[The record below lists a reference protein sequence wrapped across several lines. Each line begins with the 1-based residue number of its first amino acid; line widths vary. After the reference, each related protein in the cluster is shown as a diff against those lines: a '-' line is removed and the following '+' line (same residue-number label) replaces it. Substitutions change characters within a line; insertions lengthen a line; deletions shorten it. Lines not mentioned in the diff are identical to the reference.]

1 MFKKI
6 KELMNDYYKDST
18 FREPIEHD
26 IKIEQLEQL
35 KQIQDNLQGQIKKQF
50 AFIDKLDN
58 KFTLNKEY
66 QQAFEQQKNAQAIA
80 TDMAMDN
87 NPSQFTNLYGINY
100 NDPLIKQYQFMGW
113 GALIMYQQIPLIYN
127 ACKVYADEILRG
139 GFELVS
145 TDGSDKSKLI
155 ELLNS
160 KIKEYEVKET
170 LHKALLTAVSLGGCQ
185 IFTKLKN
192 DEKKQDKKIKY
203 DVTSVSKGSLEYF
216 TVIEPQWCSPVAVNF
231 NKPKDAD
238 FYKPELYTVMGETT
252 HCSRMIKVIFNHV
265 PNLIKPVYWFY
276 GMSLTQKI
284 LQAVM
289 DAEEIKSE
297 IKEIIKKFN
306 LCLVGLSIDELSN
319 PAKAKARIQSF
330 INGRDNF
337 GAFIF
342 AKGEEEVIQTQ
353 MSVGG
358 LDDLFSRYMELL
370 CTFTQ
375 IPATKLLGI
384 APRGFSTN
392 DESSHRNWYD
402 LIENYRESM
411 AKPVLM
417 SMIHMLMLNEG
428 IEIDHDID
436 IKFGQLYEADKL
448 ELSQI
453 EKFNSEAEKNRVEA
467 GILSTSEIRAV
478 IANNEDNA
486 YANLD
491 IENLDNI
498 EIEDNE

>member
-1 MFKKI
+1 
-6 KELMNDYYKDST
+6 
-18 FREPIEHD
+18 
-26 IKIEQLEQL
+26 
-35 KQIQDNLQGQIKKQF
+35 
-50 AFIDKLDN
+50 
-58 KFTLNKEY
+58 
-66 QQAFEQQKNAQAIA
+66 
-80 TDMAMDN
+80 
-87 NPSQFTNLYGINY
+87 
-100 NDPLIKQYQFMGW
+100 
-113 GALIMYQQIPLIYN
+113 
-127 ACKVYADEILRG
+127 
-139 GFELVS
+139 
-145 TDGSDKSKLI
+145 
-155 ELLNS
+155 
-160 KIKEYEVKET
+160 

-238 FYKPELYTVMGETT
+238 FYKPELYTVMGEAT
-252 HCSRMIKVIFNHV
+252 HYSRMIKVIFNHV

-284 LQAVM
+284 VQAVM
-289 DAEEIKSE
+289 DADEIKSE

-306 LCLVGLSIDELSN
+306 LCLVGLSPDALTD
-319 PAKAKARIQSF
+319 PVRAKARIQSF
-330 INGRDNF
+330 VNGRDNF

-342 AKGEEEVIQTQ
+342 AKDEEEVIQTQ

>member
-6 KELMNDYYKDST
+6 KELMRDLYNSSE
-18 FREPIEHD
+18 FIPPIEYE
-26 IKIEQLEQL
+26 ISQLEQEP
-35 KQIQDNLQGQIKKQF
+35 IKKQY
-50 AFIDKLDN
+50 ITMGKE
-58 KFTLNKEY
+58 KKEY
-66 QQAFEQQKNAQAIA
+66 KLNNEYINAFEQQKEAQIKSQ
-80 TDMAMDN
+80 DMAMDN
-87 NPSQFTNLYGINY
+87 NPAMFGNLYQTTY
-100 NDPLIKQYQFMGW
+100 DTQLTKEYQFVGW
-113 GALIMYQQIPLIYN
+113 GALILYQQVPLIYN
-127 ACKVYADEILRG
+127 ACKVYADEMLRG

-145 TDGSDKSKLI
+145 IDGSDKSKLI
-155 ELLNS
+155 TLLNS

-170 LHKALLTAVSLGGCQ
+170 LHKALITAVSLGGCQ

-203 DVTSVSKGSLEYF
+203 DVTSIAKGSLEYF

-238 FYKPELYTVMGETT
+238 FYKPEIYTVMGETT
-252 HCSRMIKVIFNHV
+252 HCSRMIKVVFNHV

-276 GMSLTQKI
+276 GISLTQKI

-289 DAEEIKSE
+289 DVEEIRNE
-297 IKEIIKKFN
+297 IKEIIKRYN
-306 LCLVGLSIDELSN
+306 LCLVGLSPDALTD
-319 PAKAKARIQSF
+319 PAQAKSRIQSF

-342 AKGEEEVIQTQ
+342 AKDEEEVIQTQ

-358 LDDLFSRYMELL
+358 LDDLFSRYIELL
-370 CTFTQ
+370 CTITQ

-448 ELSQI
+448 ELAQI

-467 GILSTSEIRAV
+467 GILSTSEIREV
-478 IANNEDNA
+478 IANNEDNG

-491 IENLDNI
+491 IDNLDDI
-498 EIEDNE
+498 EIESNE

>member
-6 KELMNDYYKDST
+6 KELINDYYKDST
-18 FREPIEHD
+18 FREPIEHE
-26 IKIEQLEQL
+26 IEQLEQL
-35 KQIQDNLQGQIKKQF
+35 QEQLHKKI
-50 AFIDKLDN
+50 AFIQKE
-58 KFTLNKEY
+58 KKEY
-66 QQAFEQQKNAQAIA
+66 KLNNEYINAFEQQKQAQNK
-80 TDMAMDN
+80 TSNVAMDS
-87 NPSQFTNLYGINY
+87 NPAMFGNLYQTTY
-100 NDPLIKQYQFMGW
+100 DTQLTKEYQFVGW
-113 GALIMYQQIPLIYN
+113 GALILYQQVPLIYN
-127 ACKVYADEILRG
+127 ACKVYADEMLRG

-145 TDGSDKSKLI
+145 TDGSDKSELI
-155 ELLNS
+155 TLLNS

-170 LHKALLTAVSLGGCQ
+170 LHKALITAVSLGGCQ

-203 DVTSVSKGSLEYF
+203 DVTSIAKNSFEYF

-252 HCSRMIKVIFNHV
+252 HCSRMIKVVFNHV
-265 PNLIKPVYWFY
+265 PTLIKPVYWFY
-276 GMSLTQKI
+276 GISLTQKI

-289 DAEEIKSE
+289 DVEEIKSE
-297 IKEIIKKFN
+297 IKKIIERYN
-306 LCLVGLSIDELSN
+306 LCLVGLSADALTNPELGKSRV
-319 PAKAKARIQSF
+319 KSLV
-330 INGRDNF
+330 NGRDNW
-337 GAFIF
+337 GAWIYE
-342 AKGEEEVIQTQ
+342 KDQEEVIQTQ
-353 MSVGG
+353 MSVSG
-358 LDDLFSRYMELL
+358 LDDLFSRYIELL
-370 CTFTQ
+370 CTITQ

-436 IKFGQLYEADKL
+436 IKFGQLYEADKV
-448 ELSQI
+448 ELAQI
-453 EKFNSEAEKNRVEA
+453 EKLNSEAEKNRVEA
-467 GILSTSEIRAV
+467 GILSTSEIRSV
-478 IANNEDNA
+478 IANNEDNG

-491 IENLDNI
+491 IDNLDDI
-498 EIEDNE
+498 EIENNE